1 MSEVNNRSAW
11 ETATGILLAAFAV
24 LIVFTF
30 RSYGVTVD
38 ERHSNLNGRYFIDW
52 YASGFH
58 DRAIIDEGNQRLYG
72 SFFNSISAFISDN
85 SPLGLYETG
94 HLVIAI
100 TSLIGVFFA
109 YRLGK
114 RLAGPIAGFFSAL
127 LLILTPVYYGH
138 SFINPKDIPFA
149 VLFLISVYY
158 LTVSYDHLPLLGA
171 KRVIILGAAIGLT
184 LGIRVGAVMLFGYLL
199 VLIALWLVARY
210 RQNSSYRGRVVWND
224 LRSAAFSCIAVGAV
238 AWIVMLI
245 WWPYGQVSPI
255 LNPLRALKRN
265 ADFTDFSA
273 NSLYQGRF
281 IPSDALPRGYLPTWF
296 SITLPEFYAL
306 ILSIGVIALLVRR
319 LVRKPTSEPVDAD
332 RQSKILFLI
341 FATGFPVATAIVM
354 HPILYDGNRHF
365 LFVVPP
371 LAVLTGV
378 TLAWLLTKGLSR
390 PLKLATAGVALVL
403 GGMTAID
410 MIRLHPYEYV
420 FFNRSFGGLK
430 SALGHY
436 ETDYWG
442 VSHKEGI
449 DWLIDNYKPKA
460 PKGSIRV
467 ANTAADFQTS
477 YYLRPDRA
485 ETARF
490 TPVGKRENPD
500 VMLSITRYDV
510 HLKYPGKVLHVVE
523 RMGTPLLY
531 VTELNSDAGRPR

>member
-1 MSEVNNRSAW
+1 MSEAGKRSLW
-11 ETATGILLAAFAV
+11 ETATGILLAAFAL

-30 RSYGVTVD
+30 RTYGVTVD

-114 RLAGPIAGFFSAL
+114 RLAGPMAGFFSAL

-149 VLFLISVYY
+149 VLFLVSLYY
-158 LTVSYDHLPLLGA
+158 LTVSYDHLPRLGT
-171 KRVIILGAAIGLT
+171 RRIIVLGGAIGLT

-199 VLIALWLVARY
+199 VLIMLWLVARF
-210 RQNSSYRGRVVWND
+210 RHNPSYHGRAVWND
-224 LRSAAFSCIAVGAV
+224 LQSAAVSCIGVGVV

-265 ADFTDFSA
+265 ANFTDFNA

-296 SITLPEFYAL
+296 SITLPEFYVL
-306 ILSIGVIALLVRR
+306 ILSIGVIALVVRT
-319 LVRKPTSEPVDAD
+319 LIRKPATETEDVD
-332 RQSKILFLI
+332 RQSKMLFLL
-341 FATGFPVATAIVM
+341 FATCFPIATAIAM

-378 TLAWLLTKGLSR
+378 TLAWLLTNGLSR
-390 PLKLATAGVALVL
+390 PVKIVTAAVLVVL

-410 MIRLHPYEYV
+410 MIRLHPYEYI

-449 DWLIDNYKPKA
+449 DWLINNYKPNA
-460 PKGSIRV
+460 PNGSIRV

-477 YYLRPDRA
+477 YYLHSDRA

-490 TPVGKRENPD
+490 TPVGKRDNPD

-531 VTELNSDAGRPR
+531 VTELNPLAGTPR